1 MIFIEARYCE
11 LILSRRDINRSRVVY
26 QINLTSFLFRRCL
39 KDFKT
44 MNEERDDDKNDEKEE
59 AKEEEAI
66 EKNRAQVEEIK
77 LNESK
82 KSRT

>member
-1 MIFIEARYCE
+1 
-11 LILSRRDINRSRVVY
+11 
-26 QINLTSFLFRRCL
+26 
-39 KDFKT
+39 
-44 MNEERDDDKNDEKEE
+44 MNKERDDDKNDEKEE

-77 LNESK
+77 LSESK